1 MKMLPKYLIARYPV
15 QDLQR
20 VEDDLDVHF
29 WKHSYGHEEVDE
41 IVLYRHSRRKTISTR
56 K

>member
-1 MKMLPKYLIARYPV
+1 VRRSLNGHWGSC
-15 QDLQR
+15 Q
-20 VEDDLDVHF
+20 DDLDVHF

-41 IVLYRHSRRKTISTR
+41 IVLQSPGYRHSRRKTISTR